1 VINFRDKISASQNK
15 ILFFFQELLSDME
28 SGLLAAELLSS
39 DVQALLNVSHFGLF
53 SIKTFLKIII
63 LLCLANNIVKSL
75 LSISEVMI
83 PFFFHGFL
91 KLSIT
96 RVFL

>member
-1 VINFRDKISASQNK
+1 MIKFQQAKTKS
-15 ILFFFQELLSDME
+15 FFFQELLSDME

-53 SIKTFLKIII
+53 SIKSFLKIII
-63 LLCLANNIVKSL
+63 LLCLANTIVKSL
-75 LSISEVMI
+75 ISISEVMI

-91 KLSIT
+91 KSSIQ
-96 RVFL
+96 